1 MRSVL
6 AVTAVGLALIVAGLT
21 GDPRALVP
29 GALVALV
36 LGVTVRWGDLADR
49 FDRLDALVHAMH
61 SVAKIVEPASV
72 ASPTE
77 LRIILS
83 SGHNGLRGA
92 TLRQLG
98 VVNQ

>member
-1 MRSVL
+1 MGLSRRAGASRRQVNDGAKPGSVASQQLREHAL
-6 AVTAVGLALIVAGLT
+6 AE
-21 GDPRALVP
+21 DQ
-29 GALVALV
+29 
-36 LGVTVRWGDLADR
+36 GVDG
-49 FDRLDALVHAMH
+49 DALVHAMH

-77 LRIILS
+77 LRSILS

>member
-1 MRSVL
+1 MAGEHEFYAAGVL
-6 AVTAVGLALIVAGLT
+6 VHNTSWV
-21 GDPRALVP
+21 PRRP
-29 GALVALV
+29 
-36 LGVTVRWGDLADR
+36 TTKIPSP
-49 FDRLDALVHAMH
+49 DRLDALVHAMH

-77 LRIILS
+77 LRSILS